1 MSASKDDASTS
12 VPTGPVPSEA
22 EWEKTWL
29 GTDEKPLA
37 HADRPVS
44 ENLIKFVDR
53 VTNGVS
59 GSTFFLPLC
68 GMSNDIKWLVD
79 QGHRVIGLDIVEKSF
94 RLFFKKYNMSFTVS
108 DLPNV
113 PNGKVFEN
121 KEKTIK
127 LFKCNLFDFDI
138 SLMEKVDAIWD
149 CGALIVIST
158 PDRPKYGQLMLSVL
172 KPGGRIMNQ
181 AYEFKWED
189 ESNGAEMEAGSIYED
204 YPCPDVEEKDYEL
217 LYGARCSIE
226 YLGEADVTSEP
237 DWADMGVIYAK
248 EKIHLMTLK

>member
-1 MSASKDDASTS
+1 MSASKDDASSS

-29 GTDEKPLA
+29 GTDEKPSA

-44 ENLIKFVDR
+44 E
-53 VTNGVS
+53 
-59 GSTFFLPLC
+59 
-68 GMSNDIKWLVD
+68 LVD

-127 LFKCNLFDFDI
+127 LFKCNLFDFDV

-181 AYEFKWED
+181 SYEFKWED

-217 LYGARCSIE
+217 LYGGCSSPESAKSFIIL
-226 YLGEADVTSEP
+226 YTLDYSRRRWRYQQTHN
-237 DWADMGVIYAK
+237 YAQ
-248 EKIHLMTLK
+248 